1 MSGYYFIENLI
12 FLGWVARTPGQVA
25 TQHLTTREQQLG
37 ALIVPKL
44 RKPHSG
50 LAVWQCPR
58 SHARTG

>member
-1 MSGYYFIENLI
+1 MSE
-12 FLGWVARTPGQVA
+12 VA